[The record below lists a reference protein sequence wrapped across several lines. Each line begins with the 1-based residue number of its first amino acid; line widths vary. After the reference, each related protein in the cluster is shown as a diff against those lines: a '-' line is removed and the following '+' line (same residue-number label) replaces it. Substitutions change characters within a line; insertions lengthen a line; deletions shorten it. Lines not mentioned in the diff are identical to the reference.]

1 MNGLTLAPVS
11 IAPPPLPLAVG
22 EAVGAMF
29 ETLLGKALPEP
40 LAIEAASVPVLTTP
54 PPPPPVDPVAAA
66 MHFACPAPVETADA
80 TKAEAPSEEAS
91 EPPAPAPATFAIQV
105 MFREL
110 PAVPVPLPVSSTA
123 TPPDPAPAIS
133 RPSAPARP
141 VCDPP
146 AAPPKT
152 GVSLAVPD
160 ISPDTTRLALPTPVT
175 AVSVEPAADR
185 PTMPLDVPPVANP
198 AAPVPLERSQAALVG
213 ARPVAV
219 SPREPGW
226 TFEVARQIVAN
237 AADPSRVVFRL
248 QPEALG
254 SMRVDLTAKDEGFAV
269 AITVE
274 RDEARVIVAAAETRL
289 TDDLRANGLRVVET
303 SVAHE
308 PPRDRQSSGQPPP
321 APPPVSPAVSHL
333 RRAATLKIRPRLEG
347 RFA

>member
-11 IAPPPLPLAVG
+11 VAPPPLPLLVG
-22 EAVGAMF
+22 ETVAAMF

-40 LAIEAASVPVLTTP
+40 ADAAVEAAPAPPPP
-54 PPPPPVDPVAAA
+54 PPPPPVDPVAVA
-66 MHFACPAPVETADA
+66 MQFACPAPVPPAPFQR
-80 TKAEAPSEEAS
+80 AEATEDEAS
-91 EPPAPAPATFAIQV
+91 IDPPAPATVTVAIQM
-105 MFREL
+105 MFAEL
-110 PAVPVPLPVSSTA
+110 PQPPVPRPVAPGRSCTE
-123 TPPDPAPAIS
+123 PAPAV
-133 RPSAPARP
+133 SAPAAPPRA

-146 AAPPKT
+146 KLI
-152 GVSLAVPD
+152 SDSAVTSGRAVD
-160 ISPDTTRLALPTPVT
+160 HSTTQLEIS
-175 AVSVEPAADR
+175 AVSERGVAA
-185 PTMPLDVPPVANP
+185 
-198 AAPVPLERSQAALVG
+198 PLERSQAAPPETR
-213 ARPVAV
+213 AVAV

-254 SMRVDLTAKDEGFAV
+254 SMRVDLTTKDQGFAV

-289 TDDLRANGLRVVET
+289 TEDLRANGLRVVET

-321 APPPVSPAVSHL
+321 APPPISPAL
-333 RRAATLKIRPRLEG
+333 AQLQRAATLKIRPRPQG